1 MRFLDPVALSKV
13 GTFPLRART
22 IVQGALSGL
31 HRSPHHG
38 SSVEFAEH
46 KEYSP
51 GDEIKHIDWKAYG
64 KFDRFYVKRF
74 EEETE
79 LTAYLLLDRSGSMT
93 YRGDGLAKL
102 EYAAYLV
109 AALSYLLIRQQDRVG
124 LLAFGGGAPAVYV
137 PPRARATHL
146 HDLYGQ
152 LEGVV
157 DAAVAGAS
165 ARQGDETGVAAALD
179 RIAETARR
187 RRSLIVV
194 VSDMFDT
201 AAARSASASA
211 SSSAVP
217 MLLRR
222 LRAQRHD
229 VTVFQTLDRHEL
241 ELPFEGLTQFE
252 SMEDDRK
259 ILADPR
265 AVRDDYLRELHA
277 FLARTQKACADGNV
291 EHHLVPTD
299 QPLEQTLLS
308 FLTARS
314 RGRVVRAGGAGGGGF
329 GAGGGGFGA
338 AGAA

>member
-22 IVQGALSGL
+22 IVEGALTGL

-64 KFDRFYVKRF
+64 KFDRYYVKRF

-79 LTAYLLLDRSGSMT
+79 LSAYLLLDRSGSMT
-93 YRGDGLAKL
+93 YKGDGLAKL

-109 AALSYLLIRQQDRVG
+109 AALAYLLIRQQDRVG
-124 LLAFGGGAPAVYV
+124 LYAFGGGEAPVYV
-137 PPRARATHL
+137 PPRARSTHL

-152 LEGVV
+152 LERVV
-157 DAAVAGAS
+157 DGAAARAPSGAAGGPTAL
-165 ARQGDETGVAAALD
+165 AAALD
-179 RIAETARR
+179 RVAETARR
-187 RRSLIVV
+187 KRSLVIV
-194 VSDMFDT
+194 VSDMFD
-201 AAARSASASA
+201 ASPE
-211 SSSAVP
+211 VP

-241 ELPFEGLTQFE
+241 ELPFEGMTMFE
-252 SMEDDRK
+252 SLEDDRK

-265 AVRDDYLRELHA
+265 AVRDEYLQELGA
-277 FLARTQKACADGNV
+277 FLARTRRACADGDV

-299 QPLEQTLLS
+299 QPLEQTLLG
-308 FLTARS
+308 FLTAR
-314 RGRVVRAGGAGGGGF
+314 VRARSGGAAARSNDPGS
-329 GAGGGGFGA
+329 GAG
-338 AGAA
+338 

>member
-1 MRFLDPVALSKV
+1 MRYLDPVALSKV

-22 IVQGALSGL
+22 IVEGALTGL

-64 KFDRFYVKRF
+64 KFDRYYVKRF

-79 LTAYLLLDRSGSMT
+79 LTAYLLLDRSGSMS

-109 AALSYLLIRQQDRVG
+109 AALAYLLIRQQDRVG
-124 LLAFGGGAPAVYV
+124 LYAFGGREAPVYV
-137 PPRARATHL
+137 PPRARSTHL

-152 LEGVV
+152 LERVV
-157 DAAVAGAS
+157 DSAGGKDAGRGPT
-165 ARQGDETGVAAALD
+165 ALAAALD
-179 RIAETARR
+179 RVAETARR
-187 RRSLIVV
+187 RRSLILV
-194 VSDMFDT
+194 VSDMFD
-201 AAARSASASA
+201 ASPE
-211 SSSAVP
+211 VP
-217 MLLRR
+217 LLLRR

-241 ELPFEGLTQFE
+241 DLPFEGMTLFE
-252 SMEDDRK
+252 SLEDDRR

-265 AVRDDYLRELHA
+265 AVRDDYLRELGA
-277 FLARTQKACADGNV
+277 FLARTRRACADGDV

-299 QPLEQTLLS
+299 QPLEQTLLN
-308 FLTARS
+308 FLTARA
-314 RGRVVRAGGAGGGGF
+314 RARAGAPRPGE
-329 GAGGGGFGA
+329 A
-338 AGAA
+338 AG